1 MDIVVKGHVLILQLS
16 KREVSKMKMEY
27 LQCRCKNARI
37 F

>member
-1 MDIVVKGHVLILQLS
+1 MDIVVKGHVLISQLS

-27 LQCRCKNARI
+27 LQSRCKNAHI